1 LLTSLT
7 DANTENSR
15 QQVLF
20 NSASDQFTITARR
33 QQFKYTVGQTI
44 TLDYTRF
51 GLSGDMIILG
61 IRENTMNGQ
70 TTFRLWSDADISIGA
85 STSMIDPI
93 DARSFVIDPADSTN
107 ILEP

>member
-1 LLTSLT
+1 MYFDADIKTARAGARDIEKDTLLTSLT

-20 NSASDQFTITARR
+20 SSASDHFTITARR

-51 GLSGDMIILG
+51 GISKDMIILG
-61 IRENTMNGQ
+61 IRENTLSGQ
-70 TTFRLWSDADISIGA
+70 TTFRLWG
-85 STSMIDPI
+85 
-93 DARSFVIDPADSTN
+93 
-107 ILEP
+107 